1 MEIKDMDVEC
11 PFLVVNPV
19 TNSVEV
25 IETMGLDAVC
35 PSTVVNTSLE
45 LWLMYIQP
53 WMEIEDVIVG
63 CPFVVVTHW
72 VRVDVVNFGEMEVI

>member
-1 MEIKDMDVEC
+1 VVVVEM
-11 PFLVVNPV
+11 
-19 TNSVEV
+19 EV

-35 PSTVVNTSLE
+35 PFSVVNTSLE

-53 WMEIEDVIVG
+53 RMEIEDVIVG
-63 CPFVVVTHW
+63 CPFVVVPHW